1 MEDAGRCIWCLRP
14 CRDQDVEHIF
24 PEALGCPPHLTLPG
38 TTVCRACNNG
48 LGHLD
53 QAVADDFDFLA
64 VMNGI
69 RRKGGRRAE
78 VVSRGN
84 VYAASTAEGPNIFF
98 NLESVA
104 HTAPTGRRIAPF
116 RGRERD
122 VRPQVA
128 RLSDGRARVTFEVPF
143 GQHKK
148 FARGLYKI
156 ALNSIAFL
164 LGADRARA
172 SRYDWIRDY
181 VRNGGITRHIMLTAA
196 ADASYSLASYP
207 PWTGENGEEA
217 MAIRIGPAEFL
228 LDLSQNEIQ
237 LPKLLEKASESMG
250 EGNFSVFPRGKYGV
264 HEV

>member
-1 MEDAGRCIWCLRP
+1 MGDAERCIWCLRSV
-14 CRDQDVEHIF
+14 RDQDVEHIF

-38 TTVCRACNNG
+38 TAVCRACNNG

-53 QAVADDFDFLA
+53 QVVADDFDFLV

-98 NLESVA
+98 NLESAA
-104 HTAPTGRRIAPF
+104 HTAPTGQRVGPF

-122 VRPQVA
+122 IRPQIKPLA
-128 RLSDGRARVTFEVPF
+128 EGTAEVTFEVPF

-164 LGADRARA
+164 LGADRARDR
-172 SRYDWIRDY
+172 RYDWIRAY
-181 VRNGGITRHIMLTAA
+181 VRNGGTRRHILLTAA

-207 PWTGENGEEA
+207 PWTGENGEEV

-228 LDLSQNEIQ
+228 LDLSQNEVQ

-250 EGNFSVFPRGKYGV
+250 DGNFSVFPAWQARRA
-264 HEV
+264 